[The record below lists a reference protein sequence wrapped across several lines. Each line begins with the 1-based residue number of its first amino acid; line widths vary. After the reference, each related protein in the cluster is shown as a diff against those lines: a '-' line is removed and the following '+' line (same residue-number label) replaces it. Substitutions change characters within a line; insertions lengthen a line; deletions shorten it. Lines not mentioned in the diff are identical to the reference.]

1 MRIDHVAI
9 WTNRLEELKEFY
21 IKYLD
26 GLAGE
31 KYFNR
36 ETLFESY
43 FISFS
48 SGSRLELMRKPG
60 IPRNMNDT
68 IGKQHLGLI
77 HLSFGL
83 ETMELVNEKARQ
95 LEKSGF
101 RILRGPRRTGDGDWE
116 FETADPDGNRIE
128 VMTKYIEAAA
138 R

>member
-9 WTNRLEELKEFY
+9 WTNRLDELKDFY

-26 GLAGE
+26 GKAGE
-31 KYFNR
+31 KYINK

-60 IPRNMNDT
+60 IPDNLNDT

-77 HLSFGL
+77 HLSFGV
-83 ETMELVNEKARQ
+83 ETMDLVNEKAIQ
-95 LEKSGF
+95 LENAGY
-101 RILRGPRRTGDGDWE
+101 RIIRGPRRTGDGDWE
-116 FETADPDGNRIE
+116 FESADPDGNRIE
-128 VMTKYIEAAA
+128 VMSRYIPDK
-138 R
+138 